1 MSRLFEEDLHR
12 AHIRYNIHEVLRI
25 TNILVSLISTRRF
38 CHEMMRIREDNEI
51 TSILDFISQYR
62 YCVNQHIP
70 NFNLTHNEGLLV
82 HFILGVILTR
92 CRLAPEYIYLSWA
105 WNSSDDSDSE
115 DNPGRDF
122 NNVHLVPNGIRL

>member
-1 MSRLFEEDLHR
+1 MSRLFEEDLRR

-51 TSILDFISQYR
+51 ANILDFISQYQ

-105 WNSSDDSDSE
+105 WNSSDDRDSE
-115 DNPGRDF
+115 DNQRRDF